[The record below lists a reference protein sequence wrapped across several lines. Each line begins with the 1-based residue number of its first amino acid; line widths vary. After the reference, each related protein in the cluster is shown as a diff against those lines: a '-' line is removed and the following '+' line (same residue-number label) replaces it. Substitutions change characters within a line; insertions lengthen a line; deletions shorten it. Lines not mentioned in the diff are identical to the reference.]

1 MKKINNYFYDIGI
14 DVAELNRFENLS
26 EKFIKRFLTTNEYAD
41 FLKVEEKNKT
51 KFLAS
56 RWALKE
62 AVFKA
67 TSKWKPIPFI
77 HLEFRKH
84 PDGYIQCTTFNNIK
98 VSLTYSKDKVF
109 AIALTIQE

>member
-14 DVAELNRFENLS
+14 DVTEISRFQKLS
-26 EKFIKRFLTTNEYAD
+26 ESFIKRFLTQNEYED
-41 FLKVEEKNKT
+41 YMDVEESLKP

-62 AVFKA
+62 AVYKA
-67 TSKWKPIPFI
+67 TSKWRPTPFVGI
-77 HLEFRKH
+77 EFKKN
-84 PDGYIQCTTFNNIK
+84 PKGYIECTNFNNIK
-98 VSLTYSKDKVF
+98 VSLSYSKDKVY